1 MVLDAPNQKWTS
13 VSAKTA
19 APFPWNVPTITAA
32 PYFTQTIF
40 EIAFGILSKFP
51 FRIRIYPRIPLF
63 PSILSR
69 FWGPNPRPRSL
80 IWSRKKL
87 LTLLGSKSG
96 RGGQKC
102 CEADFGSRIKIS
114 GHPLGQS
121 AWSFGLHLF
130 RSVPGSPDGGDGAN
144 IMGGQIFPGGRWEAR
159 VKIEK

>member
-1 MVLDAPNQKWTS
+1 M
-13 VSAKTA
+13 A
-19 APFPWNVPTITAA
+19 AVHWNVPTITAA

-51 FRIRIYPRIPLF
+51 FRIRIYPRIPLS
-63 PSILSR
+63 PYILSR
-69 FWGPNPRPRSL
+69 FWGPNPRLRSL

-114 GHPLGQS
+114 GASIG
-121 AWSFGLHLF
+121 AICIVFRATSFPTGP
-130 RSVPGSPDGGDGAN
+130 RVPGWGEGAN
-144 IMGGQIFPGGRWEAR
+144 ISGGSMGEGHATETSGTVPHLCTSCTSLYLEPP
-159 VKIEK
+159 